1 MVTDAMK
8 AYAADVREGAFP
20 GDEHCYKIIEGE
32 EEKFIKLIES

>member
-8 AYAADVREGAFP
+8 AYAAEVRGGDFP
-20 GDEHCYKIIEGE
+20 GDEHCYKMIEGE